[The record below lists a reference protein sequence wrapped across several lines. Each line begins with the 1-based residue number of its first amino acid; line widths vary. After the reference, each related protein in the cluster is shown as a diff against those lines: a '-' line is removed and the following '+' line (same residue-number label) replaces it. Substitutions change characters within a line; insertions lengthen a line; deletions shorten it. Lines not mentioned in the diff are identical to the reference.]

1 VELLE
6 RLDDARRRWDVL
18 NHPFYRRWNRGELL
32 RDELARYSGE
42 YRHAVTALADQSA
55 ACARQADP
63 ARRVELAAH
72 AAEEA
77 AHVEMWDDFA
87 RAVGGETDRA
97 PLPESAEC
105 AEAWTAGDGM
115 LERLAVLYA
124 LEASQPA
131 IAQTKLDGLVEHY
144 GMTHEDAGVAYFRL
158 HAERDHDHA
167 AHSRAILA
175 ATARE
180 ADADRLVELAEAALA
195 GNWKLLDGMETPGG
209 L

>member
-1 VELLE
+1 MDLLE

-18 NHPFYRRWNRGELL
+18 NHPFYRRWNQGELL
-32 RDELARYSGE
+32 RDELARYAGE

-55 ACARQADP
+55 ACAREAEP
-63 ARRVELAAH
+63 AQRAELASH

-77 AHVEMWDDFA
+77 AHVEMWDLFA
-87 RAVGGETDRA
+87 HAVGGETDRPPA
-97 PLPESAEC
+97 PESAEC
-105 AEAWTAGDGM
+105 AEAWTAGEGM

-144 GMTHEDAGVAYFRL
+144 GMASEDPGLGYFRL
-158 HAERDHDHA
+158 HAQRDHEHA

-175 ATARE
+175 AAGDQV
-180 ADADRLVELAEAALA
+180 DADGLVQRAEAALA
-195 GNWKLLDGMETPGG
+195 GNWKLLDGMEKRGDS
-209 L
+209 